1 MCRRGPRA
9 DNIRG
14 KKTLAHCPLHLK
26 ICLMTMFQYS
36 DLLQVISSLWRKV
49 KKINLVKIGG
59 L

>member
-26 ICLMTMFQYS
+26 ICLMTVFQYS

-49 KKINLVKIGG
+49 KK
-59 L
+59 